1 VDLLLPCA
9 LREAWGVTVAS
20 MSADYCE
27 LCDLP
32 LSQCIHGRP
41 PPPPPAPVKKPS
53 TAVRRSTAKTAAAT
67 TAAPAKR
74 VQRKWTPPEEF
85 RPHIL
90 AVLQDAGGEL
100 EADEVFLELE
110 IRVED
115 SLLAGDR
122 ETTPEGELRWRYA
135 ARRARQAL
143 VAEGLM
149 ASGKPGV
156 WALTTAGRRT
166 PAV

>member
-1 VDLLLPCA
+1 
-9 LREAWGVTVAS
+9 
-20 MSADYCE
+20 MSDDYCE
-27 LCDLP
+27 MCDLP

-41 PPPPPAPVKKPS
+41 PPPRPAPVRKPS
-53 TAVRRSTAKTAAAT
+53 TAVRRSTAPK
-67 TAAPAKR
+67 APARPASTRTAPVAETKR
-74 VQRKWTPPEEF
+74 VQRKWTPPDAF

-100 EADEVFLELE
+100 AADDVFLELE
-110 IRVED
+110 IRVD
-115 SLLAGDR
+115 DALLAGDR

-143 VAEGLM
+143 VADGLM

-156 WALTTAGRRT
+156 WALTPTGRRT